1 MQSPS
6 PWTYTP
12 THIHCAFCLDSVWHC
27 RCTSSGAQLILINYT
42 PPVDLWQVLCVG
54 IWPRHTRKGNNTHT
68 HTHTH
73 SSAFL
78 GQVGCKLAFPAADA
92 GIPFSPYDII
102 TQGPHLLFLTAET
115 STTSQ

>member
-1 MQSPS
+1 MASFVR
-6 PWTYTP
+6 WHLAK
-12 THIHCAFCLDSVWHC
+12 THTQRQQH
-27 RCTSSGAQLILINYT
+27 
-42 PPVDLWQVLCVG
+42 
-54 IWPRHTRKGNNTHT
+54 THT